1 MNKKSYRFDLMALI
15 AIAAFFL
22 GIVFWKVPLHYPYIL
37 NFATSLNKVIVST
50 NKFGTIIYR
59 VYLFY

>member
-1 MNKKSYRFDLMALI
+1 MNKKSNRFDLMALI
-15 AIAAFFL
+15 AIAVFFL

-37 NFATSLNKVIVST
+37 
-50 NKFGTIIYR
+50 GTIIYR